1 MAGLSGRAGPGVAP
15 PKTSRV
21 VWTLRPL
28 RGEVGA
34 LGVCVVGRGVSA
46 AWQEEGGDVCAC
58 TSICVSVIVNVC
70 FILLCVNVC
79 ASVWVCAR
87 ACKCGMSE

>member
-21 VWTLRPL
+21 IWTLRPL

-34 LGVCVVGRGVSA
+34 LGLCVGGGVSA
-46 AWQEEGGDVCAC
+46 VWQEEGGDMCAF
-58 TSICVSVIVNVC
+58 TSICVTV
-70 FILLCVNVC
+70 
-79 ASVWVCAR
+79 
-87 ACKCGMSE
+87 